1 MKNRL
6 TFTNVINILLE
17 NKKKTY
23 PQHKLICDLFAEYLG
38 TSDYSDTIYADD
50 NTMYSR
56 WCTGARPI
64 PMEILH
70 TYEDDNNWG
79 YIETSFDDEI
89 IPNLIN
95 ESQARSQME
104 ELIKDSIPVIGISKA
119 DELIALADNAA
130 FFTQVIRYA
139 ILSDH
144 EHSKA
149 FSPDL
154 SEDLQNCF
162 LPSVSPEFVGRKDE
176 LKQTVKLLQDNHV
189 IFISGIAGIGKSE
202 FARFYADKNR
212 KKYTNIIYWYYTGDL
227 KKNIIQMDFAD
238 DTADMS
244 EDELFQR
251 HYDILKK
258 LRDDSLIILDNFNV
272 LPKDDAF
279 FKELEQNRFQL
290 LVTTRCTL
298 NRYPML
304 VLKELDSDKEL
315 TELFYK
321 LCPSAKDE
329 ADVIGDIIKT
339 VHSHTLT
346 VVLFAL
352 SLSASGMEASELL
365 RELETCGLDIS
376 DGNDIELF
384 KDGDYTE
391 GLMTE
396 HLRKLLQLGKLS
408 NLQLDILRN
417 LSLLPLSGVLK
428 NAFRNWCRLPNL
440 NDVNHLARYGFI
452 YDDTENRKI
461 SLHPLIQEIVVLE
474 TVPTVSA
481 CHTMIDSLHVI
492 SLAHGLDV
500 KKPQN
505 VIDSLISIAE
515 HVIVDS
521 PEYFLLFLQDMFPYL
536 AKYLVTD
543 YLPKLVDRIE
553 YTMNQMEQAEKSCK
567 INDADSGV
575 SEHSNSNVCD
585 RALLLDYKAELLVM
599 KKDYKTA
606 LKKRQKAINIM
617 ESAPLNSEKAS
628 LRTVSLLS
636 NLYNN
641 LSNIYVLMK
650 NPSEVA
656 AALKKAISIR
666 SQHNELGLMESHD
679 LLQQLINLTNMLILA
694 KDYDMAAQVLALYE
708 NTVLEH
714 EGSQTF
720 DYGICQFMNGVLA
733 LSEGIPAK
741 AETYL
746 LSAETIITDVMGTN
760 NEYTKSVYKYLYN
773 LYARWHKTELAD
785 SYRNKLLSRP
795 DNSLLK

>member
-6 TFTNVINILLE
+6 TFANVINILLE

-38 TSDYSDTIYADD
+38 TSDYSDTIYAED

-70 TYEDDNNWG
+70 TYEDDNNWE

-104 ELIKDSIPVIGISKA
+104 ELIKDSIPVIGTSKA
-119 DELIALADNAA
+119 AELIAITDNAN

-149 FSPDL
+149 FSPDV

-162 LPSVSPEFVGRKDE
+162 LPTVSSEFVGRKDE
-176 LKQTVKLLQDNHV
+176 LKQAVKLLQDNHV
-189 IFISGIAGIGKSE
+189 LFISGIAGIGKSE
-202 FARFYADKNR
+202 FARFFADNNR
-212 KKYTNIIYWYYTGDL
+212 RKYTNIIYWYYTGDL
-227 KKNIIQMDFAD
+227 KKNVIQMDFAD
-238 DTADMS
+238 DTADIS
-244 EDELFQR
+244 EDELFQK
-251 HYDILKK
+251 HYDVLKK

-298 NRYPML
+298 NRYPVL
-304 VLKELDSDKEL
+304 VLKELDSNKEL

-329 ADVIGDIIKT
+329 TDVVRDIIKT

-346 VVLFAL
+346 VVLSAL
-352 SLSASGMEASELL
+352 SLSASGIEASELL
-365 RELETCGLDIS
+365 RELETCGLNIS
-376 DGNDIELF
+376 EGDDIELY

-408 NLQLDILRN
+408 NSQLDILRN

-428 NAFRNWCRLPNL
+428 NAFKNWCRLSNL
-440 NDVNHLARYGFI
+440 NDVNHLAKYGFI

-536 AKYLVTD
+536 EKYLMTD

-553 YTMNQMEQAEKSCK
+553 YTMNQMEQDGNA
-567 INDADSGV
+567 
-575 SEHSNSNVCD
+575 CD

-599 KKDYKTA
+599 KKEYQSA
-606 LKKRQKAINIM
+606 LKKRQKAISIM
-617 ESAPLNSEKAS
+617 ESAPLDSEKAD

-650 NPSEVA
+650 KPSEA
-656 AALKKAISIR
+656 ATALKKALSIR

-694 KDYDMAAQVLALYE
+694 KDYDMASQVLALYE

-746 LSAETIITDVMGTN
+746 LSAETIITDVMGTDN
-760 NEYTKSVYKYLYN
+760 KYTKSVYKYLYS
-773 LYARWHKTELAD
+773 LYARWHKTELAGE
-785 SYRNKLLSRP
+785 YREKYLT
-795 DNSLLK
+795 